1 MADRVDR
8 ETVRWAYRLYLDR
21 EPESEDVVQ
30 QFVSACGTTR
40 DLRRAFMSSAEFR
53 GANPKTM
60 FFAPVSARV
69 LTEIGHG
76 VRLFVDLSDTAIGA
90 NVAFG
95 NYERPETEWIEAHVS
110 AGDTV
115 VDIGANIGYFTML
128 MARAVG
134 PGGRVHAFEPVSE
147 NADLLE
153 RSVAENR
160 FGDRVVIH
168 RTALGNVP
176 GAAALATLA
185 LAAGSQNSGGSFL
198 AGAADVPS
206 GHEKRIVA
214 VSRLDD
220 IVFGDRVS
228 LVKIDVEGAEPLV
241 FDGASGLLKRDA
253 PWILSE
259 INAVQLRRVSG
270 ATPRE
275 LIRLM
280 DGLGYDC
287 LALESGEPLEDHAS
301 ETVCSVVFR
310 PRRRG

>member
-1 MADRVDR
+1 MAERVDR
-8 ETVRWAYRLYLDR
+8 ETVRWAYRMYLDR

-30 QFVSACGTTR
+30 QFVSACATTR

-53 GANPKTM
+53 GANPETL

-76 VRLFVDLSDTAIGA
+76 VRLFVDLADTAIGA
-90 NVAFG
+90 NVVFG
-95 NYERPETEWIEAHVS
+95 TYERPETQWLEAHVS

-134 PGGRVHAFEPVSE
+134 PGGRVHAFEPVDE

-160 FGDRVVIH
+160 FDDRVVAH
-168 RTALGNVP
+168 RMALGNVT
-176 GAAALATLA
+176 GAAALATLT

-198 AGAADVPS
+198 AGPADVPS
-206 GHEKRIVA
+206 GHERRTVA

-220 IVFGDRVS
+220 LVLGERVS

-241 FDGASGLLKRDA
+241 FDGARGLLRRDA

-259 INAVQLRRVSG
+259 INAVQLRKVSG
-270 ATPRE
+270 VTPRE

-280 DGLGYDC
+280 GDLGYDC
-287 LALESGEPLEDHAS
+287 LALEGGEPLEDHPS

-310 PRRRG
+310 PRRPA

>member
-30 QFVSACGTTR
+30 QFLSACATTR
-40 DLRRAFMSSAEFR
+40 DLRKALMSSAEFR
-53 GANPKTM
+53 GSNPETL
-60 FFAPVSARV
+60 FFAPVSAKV
-69 LTEIGHG
+69 ITEIAPG

-90 NVAFG
+90 NVVFG
-95 NYERPETEWIEAHVS
+95 AYERPETQWIEAHVS

-128 MARAVG
+128 MALAVG
-134 PGGRVHAFEPVSE
+134 PSGRVHAFEPVSE

-153 RSVAENR
+153 RSVVENR
-160 FGDRVVIH
+160 YDDRVVTH
-168 RTALGNVP
+168 RMALGRVT
-176 GAAALATLA
+176 GQAALATLT
-185 LAAGSQNSGGSFL
+185 LEAGSQNSGGSFL
-198 AGAADVPS
+198 AESAAVPS
-206 GHEKRIVA
+206 GHEMRTVS

-220 IVFGDRVS
+220 LVFGDRVR

-241 FDGASGLLKRDA
+241 FEGAKRLLKRDA

-270 ATPRE
+270 VTPRE
-275 LIRLM
+275 LIHLM
-280 DGLGYDC
+280 KSLGYDC
-287 LALESGEPLEDHAS
+287 IGLQGGQAIEDHPS

-310 PRRRG
+310 PSGQA